1 MQENKFTTI
10 TKLFDGS
17 EIRSI
22 WDAEK
27 EDYYFSVVDV
37 IKVLTNSSI
46 PKRYWSDL
54 KNKLF
59 EEGSQLY
66 DNVVQLKMKS
76 PKDGKFYKH
85 DVLDTKG
92 ILRLIESVPSPKAEP
107 FKVWLATLGKERI
120 DEIYDPEL
128 AINRAI
134 KYYKNHGYDDN
145 WIENRLKGILERNKL
160 TDIWKQQ
167 GIKEPYEYAEL
178 TNDIYNAWSGM
189 TAKEYKKFKGIRKES
204 LRDHMTEIE
213 VLLTN
218 LGELTTKELVKQHKP
233 YGLESNKMFAKIG
246 GNVANNTR
254 KDLENTLDR
263 NVISRENKLIEL
275 YNKNKNKEIK

>member
-1 MQENKFTTI
+1 MQENKITTI

-17 EIRSI
+17 EIRSV
-22 WDAEK
+22 WDSEK
-27 EDYYFSVVDV
+27 EDYYYSVVDV
-37 IKVLTNSSI
+37 IAVLTNSSR
-46 PKRYWSDL
+46 PRKYWNDL
-54 KNKLF
+54 KTKIV
-59 EEGSQLY
+59 EEGSQLSA
-66 DNVVQLKMKS
+66 NIGQLKLKS
-76 PKDGKFYKH
+76 KDGKLYKQ

-120 DEIYDPEL
+120 DEVYDPEL

-134 KYYKNHGYDDN
+134 KYYKNRGYDDN
-145 WIENRLKGILERNKL
+145 WIENRLKGILDRNKL

-167 GIKEPYEYAEL
+167 GIKEHYEYAEL

-189 TAKEYKKFKGIRKES
+189 TAKEYKEFKGIRKES
-204 LRDHMTEIE
+204 LRDNMTEIE

-218 LGELTTKELVKQHKP
+218 LGELATKELVKQHKP
-233 YGLESNKMFAKIG
+233 YGLESNKIFAKIG

-263 NVISRENKLIEL
+263 SVISRENNLIDS
-275 YNKNKNKEIK
+275 YIKNKNKEIK